1 MNIVL
6 ICYVYP
12 PEVAP
17 AGVMIR
23 ELAEDLSSAGHRVTV
38 LTGWPNHPKGVL
50 FPGFK
55 AQWRQTEQHGRYS
68 VMRVAHAICSKAS
81 ALARLWVYLTFALSS
96 FLNGLILGKQDVVVC
111 LSTPLMG
118 VWTAWALA
126 RLWRGKFVNVIFD
139 LWPEAIHNAGLV
151 GKTHPLYR
159 LTRWV
164 DTRNCLWSDEIT
176 TLGEGMRNQIAERG
190 VDPEKV
196 QVVPFWIDT
205 DLIRPMDR
213 NNAWRR
219 EQGIHPDTFVALF
232 AGTIGYAS
240 GAQMLVQTAEA
251 MADRSD
257 ILLLVVGEGVVKDEL
272 QQLAAERGSQNLK
285 FLPFQPA
292 ERLAEMQS
300 AADVGLVTLLPQ
312 SGSTSVPSKV
322 LGYMAAGR
330 AVIASATDDTDTARL
345 IRQAEC
351 GLAVPAQ
358 DGEALA
364 EAIVSLADDRSKAE
378 TLGRRARDYAVEHF
392 SRGAVIGMY
401 REVILGEASGG

>member
-1 MNIVL
+1 MNILL

-12 PEVAP
+12 PEPAP
-17 AGVMIR
+17 AGVMVR
-23 ELAEDLSSAGHRVTV
+23 ELAEDLSSAGHRVTI

-50 FPGFK
+50 YPGFK
-55 AQWRQTEQHGRYS
+55 TQWRHTEREGRYR
-68 VMRVAHAICSKAS
+68 VMRVAHAIRSKAS
-81 ALARLWVYLTFALSS
+81 ALARLWVYFTFAVSS
-96 FLNGLILGKQDVVVC
+96 FLNGLVLGKQDVVVC

-118 VWTAWALA
+118 VWTAWAMA

-151 GKTHPLYR
+151 NQKNPLYR
-159 LTRWV
+159 LARWV
-164 DTRNCLWSDEIT
+164 DTLNCLWSDEIT
-176 TLGEGMRNQIAERG
+176 TLGEGMRDQIADRG
-190 VDPEKV
+190 IDPQQV
-196 QVVPFWIDT
+196 QIIPFWIDT

-213 NNAWRR
+213 DNAWRR
-219 EQGIHPDTFVALF
+219 EQGIPTDKFVALF

-240 GAQMLVQTAEA
+240 GAQMLVHTAEA
-251 MADRSD
+251 MADRHD

-272 QQLAAERGSQNLK
+272 QRLAAERGCRNLK

-345 IRQAEC
+345 IHQAQC
-351 GLAVPAQ
+351 GLTVPAQ

-364 EAIVSLADDRSKAE
+364 EAIVSLADDRPRAAA
-378 TLGRRARDYAVEHF
+378 LGQRAREYAVEHF

-401 REVILGEASGG
+401 RRVILGKARGG